1 MVARLDGSSNLPGST
16 IMHKPCNESCGVLC
30 FMTCM
35 KLVSEKGM
43 KHKTASLRR
52 CGVCIYRTGTNG
64 DHASN
69 LPGLPTGRQAPLSN
83 RNCCYGLNRK
93 CLEACFEGIFAF
105 KRYAC
110 EACFAVFICRKLANE
125 NHDSNLPGLPAGRQA
140 LQHR

>member
-16 IMHKPCNESCGVLC
+16 IMHKPCNESCRVLC

-52 CGVCIYRTGTNG
+52 CGACIYRTGTNG

-69 LPGLPTGRQAPLSN
+69 LPGLP
-83 RNCCYGLNRK
+83 
-93 CLEACFEGIFAF
+93 
-105 KRYAC
+105 
-110 EACFAVFICRKLANE
+110 
-125 NHDSNLPGLPAGRQA
+125 AGRQA
-140 LQHR
+140 YYTAGRPTIRQTCSATPMKLPFCRTNNVSF